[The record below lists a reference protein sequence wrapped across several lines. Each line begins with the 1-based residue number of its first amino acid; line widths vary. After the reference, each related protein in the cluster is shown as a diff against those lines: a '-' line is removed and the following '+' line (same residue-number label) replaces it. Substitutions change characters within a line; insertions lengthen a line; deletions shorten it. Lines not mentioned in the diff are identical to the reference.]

1 MADDPAAQQL
11 QQALA
16 QINTLQQQLQAMQQQ
31 LNNQP
36 AQQGQDAAEILDEI
50 TTNEQDFA
58 INVCTLLSDMGIFLQ
73 AYDLVQFPA
82 EVATNPL

>member
-16 QINTLQQQLQAMQQQ
+16 QINALQQQLQAMQQQ

-36 AQQGQDAAEILDEI
+36 AQQGQDAA
-50 TTNEQDFA
+50 A
-58 INVCTLLSDMGIFLQ
+58 
-73 AYDLVQFPA
+73 PA
-82 EVATNPL
+82 LIMSPWDGELNLGDKLG